1 MNNLP
6 QISETEYEVM
16 KVIWNKYPI
25 STNEIVEEITKSKEW
40 NVRTVHTLIARL
52 DKKGAISH
60 KKDGRIYIYSPVVNK
75 KDYLKYESKSFLNK
89 FYNGAVNKM
98 VMNFIEN
105 DMLSSAEIDELKKI
119 LGDK

>member
-6 QISETEYEVM
+6 QISEAEYEVM
-16 KVIWNKYPI
+16 KVIWNKYTI

-89 FYNGAVNKM
+89 FYDGAVNKM

>member
-6 QISETEYEVM
+6 QISEAEYEVM
-16 KVIWNKYPI
+16 KVIWNNYPI

>member
-1 MNNLP
+1 MV
-6 QISETEYEVM
+6 Q
-16 KVIWNKYPI
+16 
-25 STNEIVEEITKSKEW
+25 
-40 NVRTVHTLIARL
+40 
-52 DKKGAISH
+52 
-60 KKDGRIYIYSPVVNK
+60 IYIYSPVVNK

>member
-6 QISETEYEVM
+6 QISEAEYEVM

-89 FYNGAVNKM
+89 FYNGAVNKL

>member
-6 QISETEYEVM
+6 QISEAEYEVM

-75 KDYLKYESKSFLNK
+75 KDYLKYESKFFLNK

>member
-6 QISETEYEVM
+6 QISEAEYEVM

-60 KKDGRIYIYSPVVNK
+60 KKYGRIYIYSPVVNK

>member
-6 QISETEYEVM
+6 QISEAEYEVM